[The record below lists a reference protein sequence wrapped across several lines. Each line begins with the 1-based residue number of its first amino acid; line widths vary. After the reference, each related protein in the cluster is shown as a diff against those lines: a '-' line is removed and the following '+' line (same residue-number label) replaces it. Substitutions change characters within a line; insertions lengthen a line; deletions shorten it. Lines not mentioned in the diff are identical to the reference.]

1 MRIMDDEKKR
11 TYQST
16 TLGVPPLKMVLVHA
30 KNDRQNR
37 AAQAILESPEA
48 KEKRETQKAIV
59 KLIQH
64 LNDE

>member
-1 MRIMDDEKKR
+1 MDDEKKR

-16 TLGVPPLKMVLVHA
+16 TLGVPPLKMVLIHA

-37 AAQAILESPEA
+37 TAQTILESPEA
-48 KEKRETQKAIV
+48 MEKRETQKAIV
-59 KLIQH
+59 KLIKH

>member
-1 MRIMDDEKKR
+1 MDDEKKR

-16 TLGVPPLKMVLVHA
+16 TLGMPPLKMVLVHT
-30 KNDRQNR
+30 KNDRQNKT
-37 AAQAILESPEA
+37 AQTMSESPEA

-59 KLIQH
+59 KLIKH